1 MVSRT
6 MLKEE
11 KFTQDDGLGL
21 PWFPEDNAPNDFM
34 IQEQWLLVAGLN
46 DRLEFPWFPEH
57 NAQRREVHSR

>member
-1 MVSRT
+1 

-11 KFTQDDGLGL
+11 KFTQDDWLGL
-21 PWFPEDNAPNDFM
+21 PWVPERNAPNDLM

-46 DRLEFPWFPEH
+46 DRLEIPWFPEC